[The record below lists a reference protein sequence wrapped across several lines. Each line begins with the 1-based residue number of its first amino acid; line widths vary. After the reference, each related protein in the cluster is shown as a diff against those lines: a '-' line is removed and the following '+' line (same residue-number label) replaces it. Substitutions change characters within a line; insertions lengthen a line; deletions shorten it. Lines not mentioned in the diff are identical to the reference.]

1 VADPGTLERRELFG
15 LAFVDAADVGR
26 VCDAL
31 LDGADGDADRL
42 PVVVTP
48 NVDHLVKL
56 DKRLDA
62 VAEDMA
68 HRARW
73 VLPDGQPV
81 VWASRLLGRPLRG
94 RLAGSDLVARLFPR
108 LVEDGR
114 TVVVVASSAEV
125 ARRVRAEAGDTHA
138 IEAPHLSLDDT
149 VGFDAF
155 VDECVGMVEHVG
167 ADFVFVTLGF
177 PKQCNVIAGIL
188 DRVPDTGRPLLLA
201 VGASFDMH
209 YGLVRRAP
217 GWMQRCGLEWLY
229 RFLREP
235 RRLFRRYFVDDPAF
249 VRLVWREWRRRGRSD

>member
-1 VADPGTLERRELFG
+1 MTDPETLERRALFG
-15 LAFVDAADVGR
+15 LDFVDAPDVGV

-31 LDGADGDADRL
+31 VEAETSDGPGL

-56 DKRLDA
+56 DRGTDA
-62 VAEDMA
+62 AANDVA

-108 LVEDGR
+108 LVADGH

-125 ARRVRAEAGDTHA
+125 ASRVRAEAGDTHA
-138 IEAPHLSLDDT
+138 ILAPQLSLDDA

-155 VDECVGMVEHVG
+155 VDECAGVVEHVG
-167 ADFVFVTLGF
+167 ADYVFVTLGF

-188 DRVPDTGRPLLLA
+188 DRVPDTRRPLLLA
-201 VGASFDMH
+201 VGASFEMH

-217 GWMQRCGLEWLY
+217 AWMQRWGLEWLY
-229 RFLREP
+229 RFLHEP
-235 RRLFRRYFVDDPAF
+235 RRLFHRYFVDDPAF
-249 VRLVWREWRRRGRSD
+249 VRLVWQEWRRGDRRR